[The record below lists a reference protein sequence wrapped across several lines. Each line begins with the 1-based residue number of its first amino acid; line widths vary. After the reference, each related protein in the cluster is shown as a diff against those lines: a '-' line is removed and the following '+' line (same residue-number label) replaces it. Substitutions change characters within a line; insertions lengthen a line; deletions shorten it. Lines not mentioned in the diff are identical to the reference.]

1 MNAKE
6 LLEIK
11 AQLEEHDKK
20 LDALMIV
27 LLKVIERVCDLE
39 ETMQEVT
46 VVVEDQKFPAAQ
58 TNTSYLN

>member
-1 MNAKE
+1 MNVKE

-27 LLKVIERVCDLE
+27 LLKVIDRVCDLE
-39 ETMQEVT
+39 ETIQEIT
-46 VVVEDQKFPAAQ
+46 VVVEGQKFPAAQ
-58 TNTSYLN
+58 TNTPYLS